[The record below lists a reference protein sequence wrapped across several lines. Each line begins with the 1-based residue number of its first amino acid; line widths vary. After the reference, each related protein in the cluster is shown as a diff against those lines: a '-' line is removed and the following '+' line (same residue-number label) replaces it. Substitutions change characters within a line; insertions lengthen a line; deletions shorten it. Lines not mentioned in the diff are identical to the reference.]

1 VGIILSRLVFG
12 HNPLV
17 YISLGLTGLLWF
29 ILFKTRPGLN
39 IRSVGENP
47 SMADSLGVSVFS
59 TRYVAVQVGGAL
71 AALAGA
77 YFILGVIGVWTEG
90 PAQQGQP
97 ITGGRGWIAIALV
110 ILGTWSPLRAILG
123 AYLFGGVEAMQFTL
137 QGLGFAGVS
146 QFLAMLPYALAIFV
160 LVAVSVE
167 TVRKRIGVPAALGV
181 PYAREM

>member
-1 VGIILSRLVFG
+1 
-12 HNPLV
+12 
-17 YISLGLTGLLWF
+17 
-29 ILFKTRPGLN
+29 
-39 IRSVGENP
+39 
-47 SMADSLGVSVFS
+47 
-59 TRYVAVQVGGAL
+59 
-71 AALAGA
+71 
-77 YFILGVIGVWTEG
+77 
-90 PAQQGQP
+90 
-97 ITGGRGWIAIALV
+97 LV